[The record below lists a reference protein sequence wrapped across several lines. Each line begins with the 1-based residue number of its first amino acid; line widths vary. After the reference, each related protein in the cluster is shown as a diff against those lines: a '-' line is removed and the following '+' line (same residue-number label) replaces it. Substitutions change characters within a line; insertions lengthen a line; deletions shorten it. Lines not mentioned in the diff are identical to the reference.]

1 MITGNPGNLGEAP
14 QSARRR
20 SHRPERPT
28 GPLVDLLGPPISHVA
43 WSPNIVAQ
51 ALEIL
56 PVGLCDGAPFWLKPV
71 HAESLRVGLP
81 RTARPGDIVLGV
93 LAWYP
98 LTPLV
103 AHSTSWRYE
112 EGRVILTYV
121 VVVAPPGALP
131 PDTLVALPVAH
142 TALAR
147 GEAMAP
153 PASIDV
159 TQVIEHA
166 LRHLSWLVRDDPAI
180 AAALHHW
187 AGALANYQPEPFRA
201 LG

>member
-1 MITGNPGNLGEAP
+1 MGAGNPGDAP
-14 QSARRR
+14 RRASRRTRPAER
-20 SHRPERPT
+20 ST
-28 GPLVDLLGPPISHVA
+28 GPLVDLLGPPISRVA
-43 WSPNIVAQ
+43 WSPDVVAQ
-51 ALEIL
+51 TLEIL
-56 PVGLCDGAPFWLKPV
+56 PVGLRDGGLFWLKPV

-81 RTARPGDIVLGV
+81 RTAKPGDIVLDV

-98 LTPLV
+98 LTPHV

-121 VVVAPPGALP
+121 AVVTPPDALP

-142 TALAR
+142 AELAR
-147 GEAMAP
+147 GEALAP
-153 PASIDV
+153 PLSIGV

-180 AAALHHW
+180 AAALHEW
-187 AGALANYQPEPFRA
+187 AAVLASYQPEPFRA
-201 LG
+201 FG